1 MRVPTFSSYTFQD
14 TKKVLGGHPEPPG
27 KGLCPLQPYSICKEQ
42 RPLHPLNCV
51 AQLVTDQT
59 AHYLG
64 KEPGPGQTVI
74 DFDAAENLFASVGKR
89 LEIAPAAGYAASQNF
104 VVD

>member
-1 MRVPTFSSYTFQD
+1 M
-14 TKKVLGGHPEPPG
+14 
-27 KGLCPLQPYSICKEQ
+27 
-42 RPLHPLNCV
+42 NCV

-64 KEPGPGQTVI
+64 KKAGPGQTVI
-74 DFDAAENLFASVGKR
+74 DFDSAENLFASVGKR
-89 LEIAPAAGYAASQNF
+89 LEIALAAGYAASQNF